1 MSNPQTENLEHPN
14 PFISEEG
21 KQRPRE
27 GEWAQAPGSRLLA
40 QSSPTTPT
48 CTPSRYHVSLVGA
61 PLVYWDLPASTPVAS
76 QLF

>member
-21 KQRPRE
+21 KQRTRE
-27 GEWAQAPGSRLLA
+27 GEWAHSPGSRPLV

-48 CTPSRYHVSLVGA
+48 CAPSHYHVSLVGA
-61 PLVYWDLPASTPVAS
+61 PLVYWDLPALTPVAS